1 MVVNAPKH
9 DYSREDVRRMLNV
22 SEQQLRG
29 WERQGLIPASPAFT
43 FTDLIA
49 LRTLQKLRENHV
61 SPKTIGR
68 AMDSLKQK
76 LSHVERPLSEL
87 KISSDGKTIAV
98 QVAGQKMEA
107 ISGQLLFDFE
117 TAELRS
123 IRSFPEKTSL
133 APEIRTREAEEY
145 FQHGLHLEETGA
157 PVEVAIEAYR
167 RAIDLNPHAA
177 GALVNLGTIYY
188 RQRKFAEAEDHY
200 RRAVQA
206 DPRYPLAHFNLGNLH
221 DERGEFDAARE
232 HYIAAL
238 RWNPHYADAH
248 FNLAL
253 LCEQSG
259 DPRKALS
266 HWQAYLKLDASSSWA
281 KIARRQLDRLKHGAL
296 PQLGPRLAPSH

>member
-1 MVVNAPKH
+1 
-9 DYSREDVRRMLNV
+9 MLNV

-29 WERQGLIPASPAFT
+29 WERQGLIAAVPAFT

-49 LRTLQKLRENHV
+49 LRTLQKLRENNV

-68 AMDSLKQK
+68 AMDSLKRK

-107 ISGQLLFDFE
+107 ISGQMLFDFE

-123 IRSFPEKTSL
+123 IQSFPGRAAVQDEVR
-133 APEIRTREAEEY
+133 PREAEEF

-157 PVEVAIEAYR
+157 PIEEAIQAYR
-167 RAIDLNPHAA
+167 RAVDLNPHAA
-177 GALVNLGTIYY
+177 GALVNLGTICY

-221 DERGEFDAARE
+221 DERGEFEAARE
-232 HYIAAL
+232 HYTAAL
-238 RWNPHYADAH
+238 QGNPYYADAH

-253 LCEQSG
+253 LSEQSG
-259 DPRKALS
+259 EPRKALV

-281 KIARRQLDRLKHGAL
+281 KIARRQVERLKHGTLLQVA
-296 PQLGPRLAPSH
+296 PRLAPPH